1 MEENQDYI
9 DLVNSLDNNEMD
21 QLLLALDT
29 IDPNPHGNDFEVDDR
44 EVETYIQDYDQQ
56 YLTANRPVHDLSDYP
71 DYSDQIMNDY
81 IMSQLK
87 GDEKPV
93 PQIVDLDTAPNYVDF
108 VNVSIKNMLEFENM
122 FNENT
127 KYEQLRQLLAR
138 Q

>member
-44 EVETYIQDYDQQ
+44 EVESYVQDYDQQ

>member
-87 GDEKPV
+87 GDERPV

-108 VNVSIKNMLEFENM
+108 VNVSIKNMLEFENL
-122 FNENT
+122 FNQNT

-138 Q
+138 E